1 MRHWDEV
8 MQMKHRRWLGWA
20 ILVAGVIVL
29 DGGRVLQG
37 AALPFSSA
45 MPIFAAGMSNSHGPT
60 GYLGVETRDI
70 SQDEIIP
77 LKLKDLRGV
86 EIIALDH
93 DGPACKA
100 GIRVHD
106 VVLQIDGQVLEGE
119 EQLRKRLKDMQ
130 AGRTITFLISRDGQ
144 TQSFTMQMADRRTV
158 GLEAWGQHYS
168 VPAPDPTSYSARGG
182 NTFLDSA
189 PSSTAAIS
197 SPKGHRDIL
206 AMNMIMSS
214 SFTGAKLEVMG
225 AQLAQYFGAE
235 GGAGL
240 LVRSVDGNSPA
251 ELAGM
256 KAGDVVVEINSI
268 SVTSGAEW
276 TKTVHDNKGRPV
288 PVIVLR
294 DKHQLTLILTPDGKK
309 RSSLNTGYDF
319 EHFFGETSQQTAELI
334 ATL

>member
-1 MRHWDEV
+1 
-8 MQMKHRRWLGWA
+8 MQMKHRRPLGWTV
-20 ILVAGVIVL
+20 LVAGAIVL
-29 DGGRVLQG
+29 EGGIVLQG
-37 AALPFSSA
+37 AALPLA
-45 MPIFAAGMSNSHGPT
+45 LAQPIFAAGMGSSRNPTT

-77 LKLKDLRGV
+77 LRLKDLRGV
-86 EIIALDH
+86 EVIALDH

-100 GIRVHD
+100 GVRVHD
-106 VVLQIDGQVLEGE
+106 VILQIDGQILEGE

-130 AGRTITFLISRDGQ
+130 AGRTVTFLVSREGQ
-144 TQSFTMQMADRRTV
+144 TQSYTMQMADRRTV

-168 VPAPDPTSYSARGG
+168 VPAPDQSSYSAREG
-182 NTFLDSA
+182 NSFLDAS
-189 PSSTAAIS
+189 PSSSSTTAGI

-206 AMNMIMSS
+206 SMNMIMSS

-235 GGAGL
+235 SGAGL

-251 ELAGM
+251 EMAGLR
-256 KAGDVVVEINSI
+256 AGDVVVQINSI
-268 SVTSGAEW
+268 PVISGAEW

-288 PVIVLR
+288 PVIVIR
-294 DKHQLTLILTPDGKK
+294 DKHQVTLTLTPDGKK

-319 EHFFGETSQQTAELI
+319 EHFFEATSQQTRELI
-334 ATL
+334 AKL